1 VLIIS
6 NSLWILQLDAYAYL
20 LGVRPRPALQACIPV
35 VGFPTFI
42 LGLWWKQLHVTDCSS
57 QCQQTNQTNA
67 RQATHALAR
76 VEM

>member
-6 NSLWILQLDAYAYL
+6 NLLWILQLEVYAYL
-20 LGVRPRPALQACIPV
+20 LGVRPRPALLACTGV
-35 VGFPTFI
+35 AVNL

-57 QCQQTNQTNA
+57 HYQQTNQTNA
-67 RQATHALAR
+67 WQATHALAR

>member
-6 NSLWILQLDAYAYL
+6 NLLWILQLEVYAYL
-20 LGVRPRPALQACIPV
+20 LGVRPRPALLACKGV
-35 VGFPTFI
+35 VVNPTLF

-57 QCQQTNQTNA
+57 HYQQTNQTNA
-67 RQATHALAR
+67 WQATHALAR